1 MGGKRDAWQQIT
13 HDVKA
18 ATQGGKDI
26 TFARDAGKRALYAVE
41 AARRALEGIGDQ
53 ANGLGI
59 QNASFGEAGNTAG
72 QRLRDV
78 FIEQQKQLQD
88 VVKDF
93 GKAFVHMQD
102 MFGHASTL
110 FRDRERDSAASFNF
124 ESAKLDEAVK
134 PYRIP
139 DGELT
144 HSAKGEAD
152 GEVARGAKGETI
164 DPAAVGDDGV
174 AAKGAPAAP
183 PPPTAMSPTSLATLG
198 KTIETST
205 MVDTAVQWV
214 RMSRQVDRLAYQFA
228 KDMNSAFNEWEGVGQ
243 RAAKQ
248 ANESYIKNLNTL
260 SARMQVMGRVLA
272 DTAGWLYAT
281 KKNMPVDGVRD
292 RVNLAIISSNTIWTR
307 YRTNDGDLD
316 ELPEIRD
323 NYEKYYVQPMS
334 ATKVPVIPDFAA
346 ATSAQP
352 KAGDTDPKKDDADKK
367 NGAPGAGPQG
377 GGPTPQNGNQNQSG
391 QTEQMKKGV
400 KDLDKATKNLQKDL
414 DKVEQGANQITKGQ
428 ESISKGTDL
437 IARGSQLKQLGAQEI
452 AAGRVQ
458 EGLAHIAQ
466 GDRLIAQGKDKIT
479 DGQKL
484 IKDGQREM
492 KSALAEIKGRDAKEL
507 ARAEKDLRDAAKNAP
522 NAQQKAVDQAIKDAE
537 KYRKS
542 ATAQAEKITGRYTE
556 AGDKILK
563 DSNQILK
570 NADQVGTAAAAQP
583 GTSTDPG
590 STATTTTPDPIATTD
605 PTQANAADPTSANA
619 TAPGGADPGLANTA
633 PTNPTT
639 PGTLQADPVSPAA
652 GSPYTPA
659 ANAAPSTGQD
669 PLSQLAGIAQQIG
682 SFAQQAGQGLGSL
695 IQAASLPHAAL
706 PGLDIPGTM
715 PDPGRGVEPGGL
727 GGGPG
732 PGPGPGPTGTEP
744 TRDYTAKPIPREGG
758 VQPSGLEPRAGIPA
772 GYQQPMMG
780 TPGAPGAGVPPGG
793 AGQGNEHKRP
803 KFLHSDEHLEEALGE
818 APVVYKAVIDR

>member
-26 TFARDAGKRALYAVE
+26 AFSDEAGRRALYAVE
-41 AARRALEGIGDQ
+41 AARRVLEGIGDE
-53 ANGLGI
+53 ANELKI
-59 QNASFGEAGNTAG
+59 QSARFGDPGNNAG
-72 QRLRDV
+72 QLLHDMFV
-78 FIEQQKQLQD
+78 EQQKQLQD
-88 VVKDF
+88 VLEDV
-93 GKAFVHMQD
+93 GKAFLHMRD
-102 MFGHASTL
+102 MFGYATGL
-110 FRDRERDSAASFNF
+110 YRKTEKDSAASFKF
-124 ESAKLDEAVK
+124 ADGTLSEAMK
-134 PYRIP
+134 PYQIA
-139 DGELT
+139 DDDLQD
-144 HSAKGEAD
+144 SAKGEAD

-174 AAKGAPAAP
+174 AAKGAPASP
-183 PPPTAMSPTSLATLG
+183 PPATAMTPNMLVTLG
-198 KTIETST
+198 GTIETST
-205 MVDTAVQWV
+205 IVDGTAVRWV
-214 RMSRQVDRLAYQFA
+214 RMGRQVDRLGNQLAA
-228 KDMNSAFNEWEGVGQ
+228 DMNKAFEAWQGVGQ
-243 RAAKQ
+243 RAAKR
-248 ANESYIKNLNTL
+248 ANESHIKNLRTL
-260 SARMQVMGRVLA
+260 SIRMQVMGRVLA

-281 KKNMPVDGVRD
+281 KKNMPMDTRRDMVSSGRTYSVSRYYMTRDGDRD
-292 RVNLAIISSNTIWTR
+292 
-307 YRTNDGDLD
+307 DLD
-316 ELPEIRD
+316 EIRG

-400 KDLDKATKNLQKDL
+400 QDLDKATKNLQKDL

-428 ESISKGTDL
+428 ESTSKGTDL